1 MRWITNL
8 IEANIILL
16 FVLLS
21 YLPSPY
27 RSNFVKDFL
36 SSVRIPESILVSSF
50 KRHLRSSVKFWQC
63 RKKWVVDSDSKL
75 QKHSGFIAS

>member
-1 MRWITNL
+1 MKL

-27 RSNFVKDFL
+27 RTNFVKDFL
-36 SSVRIPESILVSSF
+36 SSARKHESILTSSF
-50 KRHLRSSVKFWQC
+50 MRHLQRSVKFWQC
-63 RKKWVVDSDSKL
+63 RKNL
-75 QKHSGFIAS
+75 QEHSGFIVP